1 MKTLMQH
8 STWIQ
13 EEIDW
18 FTIANENFDATQH
31 LEEIECIQ
39 GEIDEEEAIMVEI
52 DKVVK
57 EEHVTG
63 PCTESLDT
71 ILK

>member
-31 LEEIECIQ
+31 LEIQ
-39 GEIDEEEAIMVEI
+39 EEIDWFTIANENFDATQ
-52 DKVVK
+52 
-57 EEHVTG
+57 H
-63 PCTESLDT
+63 LDT
-71 ILK
+71 RGD